1 MLFYYT
7 VLFRYCCNITSSAN
21 SRKIFIVI
29 MARKRKSKLKG
40 IKKGTAT
47 DYGKDTENEVS
58 INETLKTGADNV
70 NENSERH
77 EVETTELNKERNKRR
92 KNTKVTEKTTSD
104 QLNCT
109 VDNGHEKKPEP
120 EKQHDRAHAAM
131 DTENEVPINETLKT
145 GADNVNKDRE
155 GHEVETTELNKER
168 NKRRKNTKVTEKTTS
183 DQLNYAVDNGHEK
196 KPEDEK
202 QHDKAHA
209 VMDKENESPINETL
223 KTGADNVNDSDREG
237 YEVETTELNKKRNK
251 RRKNSKVT
259 AKTPSD
265 QLNNAVDNGHEKKP
279 EDKKQHDRA
288 HAVMDTENESPIN
301 ETLKTGADN
310 VNENG
315 KGHEVKTAVLNKQ
328 RNTKRRNNKVTAK
341 TPSDQLNYVVN
352 NGHAKKPEAEKQH
365 DRAHAVMDT
374 ENEVSINKTLKTG
387 ADNVN
392 KDREGHEV
400 ETTELNKERNKRRK
414 NTKVTEKTTSDQLN
428 YAVDNGHEK
437 QPEDEKQH
445 DKAHAVMDKE
455 NESPINETLKTGA
468 DNVNDSDR
476 EGYEVETTELNKKR
490 NKRRKNSKVTAKTPS
505 DQLNNA
511 VDNGHEKK
519 PEDEKNRDRAHAVM
533 DKETL
538 KTGVDNV
545 NGNGK
550 GHEVETIELKKK
562 RNTEMTVKAP
572 SDQLNYATDNDHE
585 KKPEDEKHY
594 RTHAVMDTENESPI
608 NETLKTGA
616 DNVNEDGKGHEVEI
630 VELNTKRRNNKVTAK
645 ALSDQLNYAM
655 DNGHEKEPEA
665 QKQHDR
671 THAGMNTEKEAPTK
685 ETLRTGPVTDNKNR
699 KGHMNEV
706 EATQSN
712 KKRNTEATAKAP
724 LASYQLNYAAQQDK
738 SQAKVKGQGTNK
750 GLDEKI
756 KEWREVLKMVE
767 EDEEDSVYS
776 KTPPTKISSNGLH
789 GGRGELGEASLNVE
803 FNAQSE
809 LLLVGQL
816 LGLPLLADSAKRSL
830 KYIQQVYMMQHG
842 GRLESNILTEA
853 DIANSAT
860 QFLVDIQL
868 MPFAP
873 SLGDFLPPPDPN
885 SYVLQTDDVTKKVT
899 KQTTAKKLKKKRKTF
914 SCSNNDNCTA
924 KSSLTSAETEEVV
937 FVSKDVQETTSVEII
952 AISQDP
958 QEVQTVR
965 PPGSSSSLS
974 PDENNVHVP
983 DPSENLPVE
992 ENTKNTNEDTL
1003 EVFEVPAQPSQKDKK
1018 RSCTLCDFQGFK
1030 LARHM
1035 KKHVKEG
1042 KIRENEISLWVK
1054 KADFKERAAKN
1065 EKKTE
1070 QCESENEKK
1079 GSTSKSFQKHERN
1092 HYLCRWQGCTAVV
1105 NRPSQHLK
1113 RVHALCDEMAAFAR
1127 RSMKLVDKGELQQA
1141 GTKRKASTSDS
1152 SGIQTTVSVEG
1163 LPPKG
1168 CTIREA
1174 TGKAKKD
1181 PVIMRKTGTKRRA
1194 SAIPRES
1201 LKATPLKKRKVEED
1215 CGEYSSETE
1224 DDESVQYAD
1233 STSSE
1238 EFNPSRPSVKQ
1249 NERMM
1254 EQIQMDLDDAQFVSG
1269 DESEDD
1275 DEGEV
1280 IAGKRKDQD
1289 WHDFYTD
1296 LVERSKTQRGQILA
1310 MFYDWL
1316 QPVEGGERKKIHSL
1330 QHVRQVHTIL
1340 EVVEPNGDGLRPL
1353 THDFGMAVWNEWAA
1367 PRLRTAK
1374 LSHGTVRNY
1383 ILSLECFCQFLTTRR
1398 VAEKVDKFTIQ
1409 RVQDLQ
1415 TRLPKWRK
1423 TVHRRGAVEDTERFV
1438 KESEEALTPDDVKSL
1453 ENSDHARQ
1461 VIKNIAETAD
1471 GNPVSKKQFTE
1482 IRDYLL
1488 TTLILHNGART
1499 GVVENCTVKQFQSAK
1514 KDTEGNY
1521 VVLVTNHKT
1530 TRTFGPVRLT
1540 FKPSLYS
1547 YTAMY
1552 VQEMLPIFAN
1562 PNGVLFPSNKGKSFR
1577 QSNVGKRVIKTF
1589 QRANIRMDIN
1599 VTATRLRKF
1608 HTGRVFYRGADAQ
1621 ELVADHMAHLTTT
1634 ARKKYRR
1641 VDLMERSTAAFR
1653 IMQENITGSPTAT
1666 KDEKMCADDA
1676 DDNKG
1681 FELGGDR
1688 ANRKAGGANCED
1700 DDSNGEDDGPD
1711 GEADGAN
1718 GEGDNGNGK
1727 GDGANRKPDG
1737 ANGVT
1742 DAASG
1747 AGDGANGEAADKHK
1761 GSDDEDGI
1769 LTTLSTDAGHSITI
1783 TDDEKAVLKTLFKKE
1798 IRQGLKMSEQMIRDK
1813 LKTDRALK
1821 LILVSKAK
1829 VRNVQRWILR
1839 EQKKTAA
1846 ASIANLPTMDAA
1858 EKTANY
1864 VATYG
1869 GQRKLASEK
1878 SSRQAWSMEDTKVIK
1893 RKFSELLAASET
1905 GSLTKSAIEAHWQ
1918 KDDVLR
1924 AIYER
1929 EETFPGRTYIK
1940 VKTIFRWNSLV

>member
-1 MLFYYT
+1 MLFYYA

-21 SRKIFIVI
+21 SRKIFIII

-251 RRKNSKVT
+251 RRKNTKVT

-288 HAVMDTENESPIN
+288 HAVMDKENESPIN

-315 KGHEVKTAVLNKQ
+315 KGHEVKTVVLNKQ
-328 RNTKRRNNKVTAK
+328 RNTKRRNSKVTAK
-341 TPSDQLNYVVN
+341 TPSDQLNYAVN

-374 ENEVSINKTLKTG
+374 ENEVSINETLKTG

-392 KDREGHEV
+392 KDRERHEV

-468 DNVNDSDR
+468 DNVNDSNREGYEVESTELNKKRNKRRKNTKVTEKTPSDQLNYAVDNGHEKQPEDEKQHDKAHAVMDKENESPINETLKTGADNVNENGKGHEVKTVVLNKQRNTKRRNSKVTAKTPSDQLNYAVNNGHAKKPEAEKQHDRAHAVMDTENEVSINETLKTGADNVNKDREGHEVETTELNKERNKRRKNTKVTEKTTSDQLNYAVDNGHEKKPEDEKQHDKAHAVMDKENESPINETLKTGADNVNDSDR

-490 NKRRKNSKVTAKTPS
+490 NKRRKNTKVTAKTPS

-562 RNTEMTVKAP
+562 RNTEMTVKAA

-594 RTHAVMDTENESPI
+594 RTHAVMDTESESPI

-645 ALSDQLNYAM
+645 ALSNQLNYAM

-685 ETLRTGPVTDNKNR
+685 ETLKTGPVTDNKNR

-899 KQTTAKKLKKKRKTF
+899 K
-914 SCSNNDNCTA
+914 
-924 KSSLTSAETEEVV
+924 
-937 FVSKDVQETTSVEII
+937 
-952 AISQDP
+952 
-958 QEVQTVR
+958 
-965 PPGSSSSLS
+965 
-974 PDENNVHVP
+974 
-983 DPSENLPVE
+983 
-992 ENTKNTNEDTL
+992 
-1003 EVFEVPAQPSQKDKK
+1003 
-1018 RSCTLCDFQGFK
+1018 
-1030 LARHM
+1030 
-1035 KKHVKEG
+1035 
-1042 KIRENEISLWVK
+1042 
-1054 KADFKERAAKN
+1054 
-1065 EKKTE
+1065 
-1070 QCESENEKK
+1070 
-1079 GSTSKSFQKHERN
+1079 
-1092 HYLCRWQGCTAVV
+1092 
-1105 NRPSQHLK
+1105 
-1113 RVHALCDEMAAFAR
+1113 
-1127 RSMKLVDKGELQQA
+1127 
-1141 GTKRKASTSDS
+1141 
-1152 SGIQTTVSVEG
+1152 
-1163 LPPKG
+1163 
-1168 CTIREA
+1168 
-1174 TGKAKKD
+1174 
-1181 PVIMRKTGTKRRA
+1181 
-1194 SAIPRES
+1194 
-1201 LKATPLKKRKVEED
+1201 
-1215 CGEYSSETE
+1215 
-1224 DDESVQYAD
+1224 
-1233 STSSE
+1233 
-1238 EFNPSRPSVKQ
+1238 
-1249 NERMM
+1249 
-1254 EQIQMDLDDAQFVSG
+1254 
-1269 DESEDD
+1269 
-1275 DEGEV
+1275 
-1280 IAGKRKDQD
+1280 
-1289 WHDFYTD
+1289 
-1296 LVERSKTQRGQILA
+1296 
-1310 MFYDWL
+1310 
-1316 QPVEGGERKKIHSL
+1316 
-1330 QHVRQVHTIL
+1330 
-1340 EVVEPNGDGLRPL
+1340 
-1353 THDFGMAVWNEWAA
+1353 
-1367 PRLRTAK
+1367 
-1374 LSHGTVRNY
+1374 
-1383 ILSLECFCQFLTTRR
+1383 
-1398 VAEKVDKFTIQ
+1398 
-1409 RVQDLQ
+1409 
-1415 TRLPKWRK
+1415 
-1423 TVHRRGAVEDTERFV
+1423 
-1438 KESEEALTPDDVKSL
+1438 
-1453 ENSDHARQ
+1453 
-1461 VIKNIAETAD
+1461 
-1471 GNPVSKKQFTE
+1471 
-1482 IRDYLL
+1482 
-1488 TTLILHNGART
+1488 
-1499 GVVENCTVKQFQSAK
+1499 
-1514 KDTEGNY
+1514 
-1521 VVLVTNHKT
+1521 
-1530 TRTFGPVRLT
+1530 
-1540 FKPSLYS
+1540 
-1547 YTAMY
+1547 
-1552 VQEMLPIFAN
+1552 
-1562 PNGVLFPSNKGKSFR
+1562 
-1577 QSNVGKRVIKTF
+1577 
-1589 QRANIRMDIN
+1589 
-1599 VTATRLRKF
+1599 
-1608 HTGRVFYRGADAQ
+1608 
-1621 ELVADHMAHLTTT
+1621 
-1634 ARKKYRR
+1634 
-1641 VDLMERSTAAFR
+1641 
-1653 IMQENITGSPTAT
+1653 
-1666 KDEKMCADDA
+1666 
-1676 DDNKG
+1676 
-1681 FELGGDR
+1681 
-1688 ANRKAGGANCED
+1688 
-1700 DDSNGEDDGPD
+1700 
-1711 GEADGAN
+1711 
-1718 GEGDNGNGK
+1718 
-1727 GDGANRKPDG
+1727 
-1737 ANGVT
+1737 
-1742 DAASG
+1742 
-1747 AGDGANGEAADKHK
+1747 
-1761 GSDDEDGI
+1761 
-1769 LTTLSTDAGHSITI
+1769 
-1783 TDDEKAVLKTLFKKE
+1783 
-1798 IRQGLKMSEQMIRDK
+1798 
-1813 LKTDRALK
+1813 
-1821 LILVSKAK
+1821 
-1829 VRNVQRWILR
+1829 
-1839 EQKKTAA
+1839 
-1846 ASIANLPTMDAA
+1846 
-1858 EKTANY
+1858 
-1864 VATYG
+1864 
-1869 GQRKLASEK
+1869 
-1878 SSRQAWSMEDTKVIK
+1878 
-1893 RKFSELLAASET
+1893 
-1905 GSLTKSAIEAHWQ
+1905 
-1918 KDDVLR
+1918 
-1924 AIYER
+1924 
-1929 EETFPGRTYIK
+1929 
-1940 VKTIFRWNSLV
+1940 

>member
-1 MLFYYT
+1 
-7 VLFRYCCNITSSAN
+7 
-21 SRKIFIVI
+21 
-29 MARKRKSKLKG
+29 MARKRKSKSKR

-47 DYGKDTENEVS
+47 DEEKDTKNEVPTNETLNTGQKNVCESGKGHEVETMELNKKRNTEEVATAPLDQLNYAIDNGHENEPEVKKQDWTHAIMDTENAS
-58 INETLKTGADNV
+58 PTNETLKTGPDNV
-70 NENSERH
+70 NENRKVH
-77 EVETTELNKERNKRR
+77 EVETMVLNKKRSTKRR
-92 KNTKVTEKTTSD
+92 GNRVTAKAPSD
-104 QLNCT
+104 QL
-109 VDNGHEKKPEP
+109 D
-120 EKQHDRAHAAM
+120 
-131 DTENEVPINETLKT
+131 
-145 GADNVNKDRE
+145 
-155 GHEVETTELNKER
+155 
-168 NKRRKNTKVTEKTTS
+168 
-183 DQLNYAVDNGHEK
+183 YAVDNGHEK
-196 KPEDEK
+196 KPE
-202 QHDKAHA
+202 A
-209 VMDKENESPINETL
+209 
-223 KTGADNVNDSDREG
+223 
-237 YEVETTELNKKRNK
+237 
-251 RRKNSKVT
+251 
-259 AKTPSD
+259 
-265 QLNNAVDNGHEKKP
+265 
-279 EDKKQHDRA
+279 KKQHD
-288 HAVMDTENESPIN
+288 
-301 ETLKTGADN
+301 
-310 VNENG
+310 
-315 KGHEVKTAVLNKQ
+315 
-328 RNTKRRNNKVTAK
+328 
-341 TPSDQLNYVVN
+341 
-352 NGHAKKPEAEKQH
+352 
-365 DRAHAVMDT
+365 
-374 ENEVSINKTLKTG
+374 
-387 ADNVN
+387 
-392 KDREGHEV
+392 
-400 ETTELNKERNKRRK
+400 
-414 NTKVTEKTTSDQLN
+414 
-428 YAVDNGHEK
+428 
-437 QPEDEKQH
+437 
-445 DKAHAVMDKE
+445 
-455 NESPINETLKTGA
+455 
-468 DNVNDSDR
+468 
-476 EGYEVETTELNKKR
+476 
-490 NKRRKNSKVTAKTPS
+490 
-505 DQLNNA
+505 
-511 VDNGHEKK
+511 
-519 PEDEKNRDRAHAVM
+519 
-533 DKETL
+533 
-538 KTGVDNV
+538 
-545 NGNGK
+545 
-550 GHEVETIELKKK
+550 
-562 RNTEMTVKAP
+562 
-572 SDQLNYATDNDHE
+572 
-585 KKPEDEKHY
+585 
-594 RTHAVMDTENESPI
+594 RTHAVMDTENASPI
-608 NETLKTGA
+608 SETLKKGPE
-616 DNVNEDGKGHEVEI
+616 NVDKNGKGHGVKTT
-630 VELNTKRRNNKVTAK
+630 VLNKKRNTKRRSNKVTAK
-645 ALSDQLNYAM
+645 APSDQLQVDYAVHNGHQKKPETEKHDRTHAVMDAENEAPISETLKTGPDNVNENGKVHEVETMVLNKKRSTKRRGNRMTAKLPSDQLDYAVNNGHEKKPEAKKQHDSTHAVMDTVNASPIRETLKTGPENVNKNGKGHGVKTTVLNKKRNTKRRSNKVAAKAPSDQLDYAVNNGHQKNPEVEKHDRTHAVMDVENEAPITETHKTGLLNGNKNRKGHEAEPMELNKKRNMEMTAKAPSDQLNFAVNNGHENEPEAKKHDRTHAVMETEYEAPISETLKAGQDNVTENDKEHEVETVELNKKRNTELTAKASSDQLNYAM
-655 DNGHEKEPEA
+655 DNGHENEPQA
-665 QKQHDR
+665 KQHDKI
-671 THAGMNTEKEAPTK
+671 TLAVMDTENASPTN
-685 ETLRTGPVTDNKNR
+685 ETLKTGLNNVNINR
-699 KGHMNEV
+699 DGHINEV
-706 EATQSN
+706 ETTQSN

-724 LASYQLNYAAQQDK
+724 LASGQLHYAAQQDQ
-738 SQAKVKGQGTNK
+738 SQAVKGKGANS

-756 KEWREVLKMVE
+756 KEWREVLKIVE
-767 EDEEDSVYS
+767 EDEEDSVS
-776 KTPPTKISSNGLH
+776 SLKTPPTKISSNGLH
-789 GGRGELGEASLNVE
+789 RGRGEMGEASLNVE

-853 DIANSAT
+853 DIANTAT

-873 SLGDFLPPPDPN
+873 RLGDFLPPLDPN
-885 SYVLQTDDVTKKVT
+885 SYVLQTDDEIKKVT
-899 KQTTAKKLKKKRKTF
+899 KQATAKKLRKKRKTF
-914 SCSNNDNCTA
+914 SDSNNNNSTYQ
-924 KSSLTSAETEEVV
+924 SSLTSAETEIVAE
-937 FVSKDVQETTSVEII
+937 DVQQTTSAEFIV
-952 AISQDP
+952 ISQDP
-958 QEVQTVR
+958 QEGQTVIPR
-965 PPGSSSSLS
+965 ESSSSLS
-974 PDENNVHVP
+974 PDKNNVHVP
-983 DPSENLPVE
+983 DPSKNLHVE
-992 ENTKNTNEDTL
+992 ENKDTNEDPL
-1003 EVFEVPAQPSQKDKK
+1003 EVFEVPVQPSQKDKK
-1018 RSCTLCDFQGFK
+1018 RSCPLCDFEGFK

-1035 KKHVKEG
+1035 KKHVKEQR
-1042 KIRENEISLWVK
+1042 IRENEITLWVK
-1054 KADFKERAAKN
+1054 KTDLKERAAENDKI
-1065 EKKTE
+1065 TE
-1070 QCESENEKK
+1070 QSASQKEEK
-1079 GSTSKSFQKHERN
+1079 GSLSKSFQKHERN

-1127 RSMKLVDKGELQQA
+1127 RCMKLVDKGPLQQA
-1141 GTKRKASTSDS
+1141 GTKRKASTS
-1152 SGIQTTVSVEG
+1152 SGIQTTVFAEG
-1163 LPPKG
+1163 LPPRG
-1168 CTIREA
+1168 CTIKEA
-1174 TGKAKKD
+1174 TGKAKNG
-1181 PVIMRKTGTKRRA
+1181 PVRKTGTKREA
-1194 SAIPRES
+1194 SAIPKES

-1215 CGEYSSETE
+1215 YDDYSSETE
-1224 DDESVQYAD
+1224 DEESVQYAD

-1238 EFNPSRPSVKQ
+1238 DSNPARPSVKQ

-1275 DEGEV
+1275 DEEEV

-1296 LVERSKTQRGQILA
+1296 IVERSKTQRGKILA

-1316 QPVEGGERKKIHSL
+1316 QHVEGGERKKIHSL

-1340 EVVEPNGDGLRPL
+1340 EVVEPKGDGLRPL
-1353 THDFGMAVWNEWAA
+1353 TRDFGMAIWNDWAA

-1398 VAEKVDKFTIQ
+1398 VAEKIDEFTIQ

-1453 ENSDHARQ
+1453 ENSEHARQ
-1461 VIKNIAETAD
+1461 VVKNIAEIAD

-1552 VQEMLPIFAN
+1552 VQELLPIFAN
-1562 PNGVLFPSNKGKSFR
+1562 PSGVLFPSNKGKPFR

-1589 QRANIRMDIN
+1589 QRASIRMDIN

-1653 IMQENITGSPTAT
+1653 IMQENIRGSSTTT
-1666 KDEKMCADDA
+1666 KDEKTCADDA
-1676 DDNKG
+1676 DGEKS
-1681 FELGGDR
+1681 FQLGVYG
-1688 ANRKAGGANCED
+1688 ANRKAGSANCED
-1700 DDSNGEDDGPD
+1700 DSSNGEDH
-1711 GEADGAN
+1711 GAN
-1718 GEGDNGNGK
+1718 GEGGGANGE
-1727 GDGANRKPDG
+1727 DDEANRKANG
-1737 ANGVT
+1737 VNGVT
-1742 DAASG
+1742 DGANS

-1761 GSDDEDGI
+1761 ESDDEDGI
-1769 LTTLSTDAGHSITI
+1769 LTTLSTDTGHSITL

-1798 IRQGLKMSEQMIRDK
+1798 IQQGLKMSEQMIRDK

-1821 LILVSKAK
+1821 VILVSKAK

-1864 VATYG
+1864 VATNG
-1869 GQRKLASEK
+1869 GQTKLASEK
-1878 SSRQAWSMEDTKVIK
+1878 SSRQAWSMEDTKVVK